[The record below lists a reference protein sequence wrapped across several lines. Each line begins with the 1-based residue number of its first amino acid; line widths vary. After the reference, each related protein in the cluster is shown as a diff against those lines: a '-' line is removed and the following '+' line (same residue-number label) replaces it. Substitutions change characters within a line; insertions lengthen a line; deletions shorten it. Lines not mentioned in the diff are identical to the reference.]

1 MNTKDLLIEIL
12 INIVGVCIV
21 IDAIFNI
28 IFFINYTVKH
38 IRLI

>member
-1 MNTKDLLIEIL
+1 MKTKDLVIEIL
-12 INIVGVCIV
+12 INIICVCIV
-21 IDAIFNI
+21 IDALFNI